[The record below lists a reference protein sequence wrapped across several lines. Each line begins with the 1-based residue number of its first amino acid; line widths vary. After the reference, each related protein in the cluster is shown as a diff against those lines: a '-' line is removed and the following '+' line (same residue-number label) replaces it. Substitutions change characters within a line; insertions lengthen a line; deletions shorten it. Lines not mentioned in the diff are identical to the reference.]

1 MKIINADTV
10 VHWQSYD
17 DETESYPEHT
27 GTIAEF
33 LDSMTDEGCPERVDA
48 VPVVRCR
55 DCKHYE
61 WTANRVPEEQTWWC
75 YKHNTEM
82 GNNDFC
88 SYGKRKGD
96 NDNG

>member
-1 MKIINADTV
+1 MRLIDADEFDY
-10 VHWQSYD
+10 VHIGATAYVRAKD
-17 DETESYPEHT
+17 
-27 GTIAEF
+27 I
-33 LDSMTDEGCPERVDA
+33 MTAKTVDA

-82 GNNDFC
+82 GNNDYY
-88 SYGKRKGD
+88 SYGVKKDGD
-96 NDNG
+96 GNG